1 MIADKNHLIVFQE
14 LIDKD
19 LVSVDVQGRVGWYC
33 FLNVIEWVNKSWRPA
48 PPGCGW
54 LGVAG
59 PGASQLFAG
68 DPRSLESAA
77 NQRPRLAPADQ

>member
-33 FLNVIEWVNKSWRPA
+33 FLNVIEWLYKLEAGAPWLWLAGCSWPGSLTAVCWRPEV
-48 PPGCGW
+48 PG
-54 LGVAG
+54 VSSQSEAEAG
-59 PGASQLFAG
+59 PG
-68 DPRSLESAA
+68 
-77 NQRPRLAPADQ
+77 

>member
-33 FLNVIEWVNKSWRPA
+33 FLNVIEWLYKLEAGA
-48 PPGCGW
+48 PW
-54 LGVAG
+54 LCVAG
-59 PGASQLFAG
+59 WV
-68 DPRSLESAA
+68 
-77 NQRPRLAPADQ
+77 